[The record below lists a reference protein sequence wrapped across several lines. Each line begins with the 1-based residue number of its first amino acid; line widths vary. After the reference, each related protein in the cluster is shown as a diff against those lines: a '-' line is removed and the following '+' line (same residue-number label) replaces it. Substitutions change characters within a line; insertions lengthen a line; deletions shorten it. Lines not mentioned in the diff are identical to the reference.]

1 MNTNAADRKR
11 VMVVDDS
18 INAAKTMGWMFELVL
33 GCEVQLAH
41 NGASAIA
48 TAIKFLPHLIMLDIG
63 MPGMTGYEV
72 CRAMR
77 QEPMLKDTIIVA
89 QTGWGQK
96 EHLQR
101 AKEAGFDN
109 HLVKPVT
116 LEAIQEV
123 LASLQS
129 RTERP
134 AM

>member
-1 MNTNAADRKR
+1 
-11 VMVVDDS
+11 MVVDDNV
-18 INAAKTMGWMFELVL
+18 NAAKVMGWMFELML
-33 GCEVQLAH
+33 GYKVQLAH
-41 NGASAIA
+41 DGASAIA

-77 QEPMLKDTIIVA
+77 QEPVLKDTIIVA

-96 EHLQR
+96 EHRQR
-101 AKEAGFDN
+101 TKEAGFDN

-123 LASLQS
+123 LASLES
-129 RTERP
+129 RAERQ